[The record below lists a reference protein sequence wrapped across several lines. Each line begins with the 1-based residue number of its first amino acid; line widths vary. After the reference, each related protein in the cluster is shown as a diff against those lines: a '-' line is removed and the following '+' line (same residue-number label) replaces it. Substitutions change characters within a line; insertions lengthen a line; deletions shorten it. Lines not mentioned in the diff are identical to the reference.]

1 MLGKRL
7 GQVFWANS
15 QKIDKSDKKTRRQYA
30 VMRDNGKNVGVSK
43 IRGYNDN
50 DKNKSRLYY
59 LDRKKYPL
67 SKESGIDKKI
77 YSKRADNNKL
87 LRLEDKDVFD
97 SLPSFELSSH
107 DTHRTMEHTGSIRR
121 KNKKGRKH

>member
-30 VMRDNGKNVGVSK
+30 VMRDNGINVGVSK

-50 DKNKSRLYY
+50 DKNKSRLYH
-59 LDRKKYPL
+59 LDRKN
-67 SKESGIDKKI
+67 I
-77 YSKRADNNKL
+77 
-87 LRLEDKDVFD
+87 
-97 SLPSFELSSH
+97 H
-107 DTHRTMEHTGSIRR
+107 CQR
-121 KNKKGRKH
+121 KVG